1 MTPAEAAYVIEAM
14 ARALRANPQQFH
26 INVSVIGQRV
36 SSYGG
41 TGMVVNAV
49 GGGPGSTTIG
59 NQVTMGGAHV
69 ELSPMLGGQ
78 AMDQQFGVLLQT
90 LEGIVAELRSPKPDR
105 SRIGRAIDTL
115 KDTWVPGAIVSTVV
129 ALIAKALGLG

>member
-1 MTPAEAAYVIEAM
+1 MTPTEAADVIEAM
-14 ARALRANPQQFH
+14 TAALRANPQQFH
-26 INVSVIGQRV
+26 INITVTGQRIT
-36 SSYGG
+36 SYGG
-41 TGMVVNAV
+41 IGMQVSAV

-59 NQVTMGGAHV
+59 NQVTMGGAQV
-69 ELSPMLGGQ
+69 ALSPVQGGQ
-78 AMDQQFGVLLQT
+78 AMDQQFGALLQT
-90 LEGIVAELRSPKPDR
+90 LEGIIAELRTPKPDR

>member
-1 MTPAEAAYVIEAM
+1 MTPAEAADVIDAM

-26 INVSVIGQRV
+26 LNISVVGQRIT
-36 SSYGG
+36 SYGG

-59 NQVTMGGAHV
+59 NQVNVGAAQV
-69 ELSPMLGGQ
+69 QLSPVQGGQ
-78 AMDQQFGVLLQT
+78 AMDQQFGALLQT

-105 SRIGRAIDTL
+105 SRIGRAIDSL